1 MRLVIKRIMRSI
13 SGYSKQR
20 IILPKSSEIIMGEK
34 MLRERIR
41 EDNKR
46 RLRESIGRVWPFE
59 EIEK

>member
-34 MLRERIR
+34 
-41 EDNKR
+41 